1 MTASITPPPNAPG
14 LKRSDP
20 AVRMRDY
27 LEAFSFYLSLP
38 DHAVDRVVLLEN
50 TDTDLS
56 PFRELASKEQGRK
69 RVELIGFQANDHD
82 PNLGKGYGE
91 FRMLDIGL
99 ERSVLLREPSPMWK
113 VTGRLKIRNLARL
126 IETAPRSYLVYCD
139 LRYVPVFADRI
150 SGNRW
155 MDLRVASWT
164 PAGYDRYLRGKYPEL
179 RNQFR
184 PQGNIGPEDY
194 LYARMREALSTLPDH
209 GIVPR
214 FRIQPIIDGFGGNHN
229 LSYQSRK
236 YKAKELVRAA
246 SRRLTPWLW
255 L

>member
-1 MTASITPPPNAPG
+1 MTATITPPANAPG

-20 AVRMRDY
+20 SVRMKDY

-38 DHAVDRVVLLEN
+38 DWAVDRVVLLEN
-50 TDTDLS
+50 SDTDLT
-56 PFRELASKEQGRK
+56 PFHEAAAREKGAK
-69 RVELIGFQANDHD
+69 RVELIGFQGNDHD

-91 FRMLDIGL
+91 FKMIDIGL
-99 ERSVLLREPSPMWK
+99 DRSQLLRADSPIWK
-113 VTGRLKIRNLARL
+113 VTGRLQIRNLARL
-126 IETAPRSYLVYCD
+126 IQTAPLGYQMYCD

-164 PAGYDRYLRGKYPEL
+164 MKGYDRYLRGRYPDL
-179 RNQFR
+179 RNHVR
-184 PQGNIGPEDY
+184 PGGNIGPEDY
-194 LYARMREALSTLPDH
+194 LYASMREAMATLPDH

-214 FRIQPIIDGFGGNHN
+214 FRVQPIIEGFGGNHN
-229 LSYQSRK
+229 LSYQSRN
-236 YKAKELVRAA
+236 YKAKEVLRAV
-246 SRRLTPWLW
+246 SRRVTPWLW